1 MEGGL
6 SRSVSCEE
14 SPEWQCPQGA
24 VELHSKPHP
33 PETRL
38 QGVFTSQGDILLVKT
53 KNENKQKTQ
62 TNKKT
67 VYTQE

>member
-1 MEGGL
+1 MSPGRRGA
-6 SRSVSCEE
+6 SQPRPEE
-14 SPEWQCPQGA
+14 D
-24 VELHSKPHP
+24 SKPHP
-33 PETRL
+33 PERRL
-38 QGVFTSQGDILLVKT
+38 QGVFTSQGDIFLVKT